1 MCTPRESRAMG
12 RGKTKWEVVLR
23 GSEVNE
29 TTSEVN
35 LSGTE
40 GRRVGS
46 AVAESVKSVLKSRTS
61 GVFGR

>member
-1 MCTPRESRAMG
+1 MKAGRMG

-40 GRRVGS
+40 GRRGGS
-46 AVAESVKSVLKSRTS
+46 AVVESVKSMLKSRIS

>member
-1 MCTPRESRAMG
+1 MKAG
-12 RGKTKWEVVLR
+12 QWGGGKTKWEVVLR

-46 AVAESVKSVLKSRTS
+46 AVAESVKSVLKTRAS

>member
-1 MCTPRESRAMG
+1 M
-12 RGKTKWEVVLR
+12 R

-40 GRRVGS
+40 GRKSGS
-46 AVAESVKSVLKSRTS
+46 AVVESVKSMLKSKAS